1 MVKNIVK
8 DDKFLSLP
16 STDMTEDDK
25 YIIAD
30 LKDTLLF
37 NKRYCI
43 GMAANMIGYLKN
55 AIIFED
61 NKKVYNVLLNPK
73 IIKSEGEYEIE
84 EGCLSLEGKRKT
96 TRYKKIKVEYL
107 DEFYRK
113 RIKTFTDFEAEII
126 QHEIDHLSGILI

>member
-8 DDKFLSLP
+8 DVKFLSLP

-37 NKRYCI
+37 NKRYCV

-61 NKKVYNVLLNPK
+61 IKKVYNVLLNPK

>member
-8 DDKFLSLP
+8 DVKFLSLP